1 MRPAQ
6 QLEVENLE
14 DRMMLSTVQIY
25 AAGSTGQEAL
35 NLRVDNQVVAS
46 FSDIGGDA
54 SAREFVELEFQTDQT
69 INGGQVSVEF
79 INDLFDPSR
88 GIDRDLFI
96 DRIVIDGVTHQTE
109 GPSVF
114 HTGLYQD
121 GGFTG
126 PGVFRTETLNTNG
139 TVFFSDQNVP
149 RDPVDLRQVTF
160 VARGTTGDEVVSLS
174 IDGVVVD
181 SFQLTQSNQQFEFQ
195 TDRDFTADQLQFSFD
210 NDLFDSANGIDRN
223 VTLEFLEFEN
233 LATRELTRFT
243 GEDSNVFSTGTYR
256 NDDGIT
262 PGFGRGNT
270 LHANGFFSFGNGSTT
285 TPTPNPTPTPTPNPT
300 PSSGSVIR
308 FTASGATGEEVAQ
321 VLVGDEVVFE
331 TVVQFSSTLIG
342 GERVRGEYE
351 VVLDQDVD
359 LSDIR
364 IAFVNDGLS
373 ATGQDRDLFVDY
385 VTVRDLD
392 TGEIQRTTAADESTF
407 STGTFVG
414 SSLESGFGRGFA
426 LHTNGFFQFT
436 NSSRL
441 LIDASGSTG
450 EERFRVFI
458 ADQVVGEFGVGDGT
472 TNEFESTSTSTI
484 AVDVPQSVSIQD
496 VRIEFINDGFD
507 ANGADRNLTIS
518 SLRLDGTTYDT
529 DSAFSTGTFLDSDGV
544 SPGTGRGDTLHANGF
559 FQFGAVT
566 DSGAVNFVNFRG
578 GASIIVTHLD
588 PDNSGPNPFGPFDI
602 HQEESGDIVVR
613 LTRPSSFGL
622 DAGSVTFQVQ
632 QSNFEPG
639 PIPSN
644 VSQDPVTVFFE
655 DGDLAAN
662 LVIPVVDNNVPNGGM
677 FQLSVIDTSEGLLD
691 FAQGFTIEL
700 QDADA

>member
-25 AAGSTGQEAL
+25 AAGSTGQQAL
-35 NLRVDNQVVAS
+35 NLSVDSQVVAS
-46 FSDIGGDA
+46 VSDIGGDA

-342 GERVRGEYE
+342 GESCLLYTSPSPR
-351 VVLDQDVD
+351 DAT
-359 LSDIR
+359 LSR
-364 IAFVNDGLS
+364 M
-373 ATGQDRDLFVDY
+373 
-385 VTVRDLD
+385 
-392 TGEIQRTTAADESTF
+392 
-407 STGTFVG
+407 
-414 SSLESGFGRGFA
+414 
-426 LHTNGFFQFT
+426 
-436 NSSRL
+436 
-441 LIDASGSTG
+441 
-450 EERFRVFI
+450 
-458 ADQVVGEFGVGDGT
+458 
-472 TNEFESTSTSTI
+472 
-484 AVDVPQSVSIQD
+484 
-496 VRIEFINDGFD
+496 
-507 ANGADRNLTIS
+507 
-518 SLRLDGTTYDT
+518 
-529 DSAFSTGTFLDSDGV
+529 
-544 SPGTGRGDTLHANGF
+544 
-559 FQFGAVT
+559 
-566 DSGAVNFVNFRG
+566 
-578 GASIIVTHLD
+578 
-588 PDNSGPNPFGPFDI
+588 
-602 HQEESGDIVVR
+602 
-613 LTRPSSFGL
+613 PSS
-622 DAGSVTFQVQ
+622 A
-632 QSNFEPG
+632 
-639 PIPSN
+639 
-644 VSQDPVTVFFE
+644 
-655 DGDLAAN
+655 
-662 LVIPVVDNNVPNGGM
+662 
-677 FQLSVIDTSEGLLD
+677 
-691 FAQGFTIEL
+691 
-700 QDADA
+700 